1 MMCFVC
7 VCVSEKYNGRPSA
20 KIRAKMMYCRAC
32 SPSFGHPCPSTCDRL
47 DICPT
52 HLSTRSS
59 CLRVY
64 SDLTFAST
72 MAGRKRLVASGSS
85 SSSSSKKPKRQVSV
99 ATFDKWRREYERDYQ
114 AMSWLRCDVDQQ
126 NKSLVAQLWCDACRN
141 HEGAI
146 TGMKNFSK
154 AWITGSSNQARLL
167 S

>member
-1 MMCFVC
+1 
-7 VCVSEKYNGRPSA
+7 
-20 KIRAKMMYCRAC
+20 MYCRAC
-32 SPSFGHPCPSTCDRL
+32 SPSFGHPCPSTCDQL
-47 DICPT
+47 DTCPT

-64 SDLTFAST
+64 SDLTFTST
-72 MAGRKRLVASGSS
+72 VAGRKRLVASGSS